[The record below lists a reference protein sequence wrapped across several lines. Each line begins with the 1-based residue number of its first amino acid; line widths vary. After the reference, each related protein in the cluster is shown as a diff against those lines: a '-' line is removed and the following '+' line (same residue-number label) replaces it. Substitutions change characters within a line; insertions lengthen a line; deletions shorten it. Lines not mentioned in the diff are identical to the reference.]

1 MTGYAASSFE
11 AALAA
16 LYQLGYLHNIQE
28 LLMLHTHTYIF
39 HQFLSP
45 PPPLHPTFTF
55 LSQCTGTSRRCRA
68 HPKLHSGPP
77 SFSKHNENTRFSR
90 LIAGMTFCRK
100 GTCNSAATLS
110 CCSVACLRA
119 FADCRAEAWASCSA
133 APEVGLAL
141 TRHAA
146 RPLEQERMRM
156 VKILIAPVRVAM
168 KVYQVVV
175 RQVYARWAPARRR
188 ITCKQLPRSGCVLH
202 KSGSCR
208 QPMQQYLDTLATGQA
223 DPRQC

>member
-1 MTGYAASSFE
+1 M
-11 AALAA
+11 
-16 LYQLGYLHNIQE
+16 
-28 LLMLHTHTYIF
+28 
-39 HQFLSP
+39 
-45 PPPLHPTFTF
+45 
-55 LSQCTGTSRRCRA
+55 
-68 HPKLHSGPP
+68 
-77 SFSKHNENTRFSR
+77 
-90 LIAGMTFCRK
+90 
-100 GTCNSAATLS
+100 S
-110 CCSVACLRA
+110 CCSVACLEA
-119 FADCRAEAWASCSA
+119 PTDCRAEAWASCSA

-188 ITCKQLPRSGCVLH
+188 ITCKQLPRSGCTLH
-202 KSGSCR
+202 KPRTCR
-208 QPMQQYLDTLATGQA
+208 QLKQQSCNTLDTGQA